1 MTDRIKIFIAD
12 DHAIFRD
19 GLRTLLSNISG
30 LEVLEEAANGLE
42 MLKKLETCQP
52 DIILTDISMP
62 EMDGIEATEKALQR
76 FPDLKIIALT
86 SYTDHIYYYKMI
98 KAGVQGFVLKKAG
111 KEELEE
117 AIHLVMEG
125 KNFFPQDI
133 LRNLVFSLSHKDSI
147 ALQEKQVSLSKREI
161 EVLELLCQGYTN
173 KEIAEKLHLSHKT
186 VDNHRTN
193 LLSKTGT
200 RNTAHLVM
208 FAIKNHFIEI

>member
-62 EMDGIEATEKALQR
+62 EMDGIEATEKALER